1 MRYKPETIDEV
12 RKCLD
17 HCPDYMKVVV
27 KRDVPMVTKTVADLR
42 SLSTWPTGL
51 VLSLPLPGDRY
62 PDSVV
67 EVDRAS

>member
-17 HCPDYMKVVV
+17 HCPDYMKVEV
-27 KRDVPMVTKTVADLR
+27 KGDVPVVAKTVADLR

-67 EVDRAS
+67 EVDRPS